1 MIDWQAISRQYGPL
15 VWRTGYRLLGSDA
28 DAADCFQETFLS
40 ALDVSKRQEVKN
52 WPGLLQ
58 RLATM
63 RALDLLRKRKRER
76 RSRVE
81 ASEWEQVASD
91 EIGPDRQVQDA
102 ELMEGLRAA
111 ITKLPAQQG
120 EVFCLRHLNGLSYE
134 EIADEMGMSVDGV
147 GVSLHR
153 AKGRLRELLV
163 LAGTAGERD
172 EKR

>member
-1 MIDWQAISRQYGPL
+1 MIDWQDISRQHGSL
-15 VWRTGYRLLGSDA
+15 VWRTAYRLLGSDA
-28 DAADCFQETFLS
+28 DAADCFQETFVS
-40 ALDVSKRQEVKN
+40 ALDVSRRQAVVN

-63 RALDLLRKRKRER
+63 RALDLLRRRKRER
-76 RSRVE
+76 RSRVDAAGWDE
-81 ASEWEQVASD
+81 VASG
-91 EIGPDRQVQDA
+91 EVGPDVKVQDA
-102 ELMEGLRAA
+102 ESMEGLRAA
-111 ITKLPAQQG
+111 IAKLPAQQG

-134 EIADEMGMSVDGV
+134 EIAEEMGISVDGV

-163 LAGTAGERD
+163 SACAGER